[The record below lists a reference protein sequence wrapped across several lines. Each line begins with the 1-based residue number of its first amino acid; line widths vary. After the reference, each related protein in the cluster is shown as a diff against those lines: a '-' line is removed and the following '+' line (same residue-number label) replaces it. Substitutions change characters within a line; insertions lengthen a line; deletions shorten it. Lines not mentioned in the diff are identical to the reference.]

1 MGKKILLEHINV
13 PGINTLEV
21 YRKMGGYESVR
32 KAVNE
37 MTPDAVVEEV
47 KAGLAKLVHRPKG
60 GILTIGL

>member
-37 MTPDAVVEEV
+37 MVQDFLLE
-47 KAGLAKLVHRPKG
+47 
-60 GILTIGL
+60 

>member
-37 MTPDAVVEEV
+37 MTP
-47 KAGLAKLVHRPKG
+47 
-60 GILTIGL
+60 